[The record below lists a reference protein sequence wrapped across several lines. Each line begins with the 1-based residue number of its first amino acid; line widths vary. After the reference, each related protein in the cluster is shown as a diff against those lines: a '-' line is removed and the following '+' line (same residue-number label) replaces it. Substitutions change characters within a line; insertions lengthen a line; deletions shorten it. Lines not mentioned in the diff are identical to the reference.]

1 MGCALAAPAPYDN
14 PPKSGTVQE
23 ISKYHV
29 TAENKNS
36 PAAGH
41 ATLHQSESL
50 AHQTPVHRDTV
61 KEETHSATKSTPIE
75 THSDSYGDKIKKI
88 EGPTPVPSNAQPSIH
103 SQFKRDAAPIDEPKK
118 GKLPAPIPA
127 KPQPSTTSRG
137 AVKAQ
142 SPPSPPKPI
151 AAQAQVKPQTS
162 TTSRGTVKAQ
172 APPSPPKPF
181 RNKRSADATNEE
193 TKKTEGNVKKVDL
206 KYKPIDTTAS
216 SKTPIRAQPD
226 AHTQIKRD
234 AANTHEE
241 THKGTEHVRKTEE
254 PDHKHD
260 NTCSHGDLHKD
271 EHKHDKRS
279 ADATKDEAKNTDAKV
294 IRPNIKPI
302 DTAVPKTSTKA
313 QPEDHAQIKRNAANT
328 REEPKNKENLRKTE
342 ELKNKPVAKTTTV
355 ASPAKVQPD
364 TPAKITTNAQTAIHR
379 NKRSADH
386 NPVHTLEENKKKD
399 DEKVNHEH
407 KLTSEDVKQSKISH
421 SIVAKR
427 ENIPAKADQ
436 NQEPLIH
443 VPAEQTHKY
452 DTHRDEDD
460 HKQEKRGIPTPTP
473 VSDLKV
479 KPVPATV
486 HQHVTK
492 EALAVENK
500 PKKIDENLN
509 SKPIVK
515 REDVTTETAPASTTH
530 AAHHLVPTAVHSTFS
545 QTWTRPQAHP
555 AEVEKTDDKVPAASD
570 NKPVLASI
578 DPFKA
583 VQNEKFTTTTT
594 TTTVAPSTTAAS
606 HIRVRRGNDETES
619 QEEPKEPKP
628 TKAWWR
634 SLDFNSKKD
643 EEKKPETSTV
653 AHKDV
658 VTQKSVVAAPS
669 SVLTKDKVTQKREA
683 NDSDKKT
690 TTVSP
695 STTTNK
701 NRQSD
706 LSAPEYD
713 TKPPQ
718 FVHPVPVSQILGQK
732 QA

>member
-14 PPKSGTVQE
+14 PTKSGTVQE

-36 PAAGH
+36 PTAGH

-50 AHQTPVHRDTV
+50 AHQTPVHPDTV
-61 KEETHSATKSTPIE
+61 KEETHPATKSTPIE

-88 EGPTPVPSNAQPSIH
+88 EGPTPVPSNVQPSIH
-103 SQFKRDAAPIDEPKK
+103 AQFKRDAAPIDEQKK

-127 KPQPSTTSRG
+127 KAQPSTTSRG

-151 AAQAQVKPQTS
+151 SAKAQDKPQPS
-162 TTSRGTVKAQ
+162 TTSRGPVKAQ
-172 APPSPPKPF
+172 SPPSPPKPL
-181 RNKRSADATNEE
+181 RNKRSADAVNDE

-216 SKTPIRAQPD
+216 KTPIRAQPD
-226 AHTQIKRD
+226 THAQIKRD
-234 AANTHEE
+234 AAHSHEE
-241 THKGTEHVRKTEE
+241 THKGTEHERKTEE

-279 ADATKDEAKNTDAKV
+279 PDATKDEANEDDSKV
-294 IRPNIKPI
+294 IRPNIKLI
-302 DTAVPKTSTKA
+302 DAALPKSSTKA
-313 QPEDHAQIKRNAANT
+313 QPKDHAQIKRDAANT
-328 REEPKNKENLRKTE
+328 REEPKNKENLRTTE
-342 ELKNKPVAKTTTV
+342 EKKNKPVAKTTPV

-379 NKRSADH
+379 NKRSAEH

-399 DEKVNHEH
+399 DEKVNNEH

-421 SIVAKR
+421 TIVA
-427 ENIPAKADQ
+427 
-436 NQEPLIH
+436 
-443 VPAEQTHKY
+443 
-452 DTHRDEDD
+452 HRDADE
-460 HKQEKRGIPTPTP
+460 HKQEKRGVPTSTP
-473 VSDLKV
+473 VSDLKE

-515 REDVTTETAPASTTH
+515 REDVTTESAPTSTTH

-545 QTWTRPQAHP
+545 QTWTRPQAHA
-555 AEVEKTDDKVPAASD
+555 AETEKADDKVPAASD
-570 NKPVLASI
+570 NKPVLATI
-578 DPFKA
+578 DPFKP
-583 VQNEKFTTTTT
+583 VQNVKFTTTTT
-594 TTTVAPSTTAAS
+594 TSTVAPSTTAAS
-606 HIRVRRGNDETES
+606 HIRVRRGKDETES

-634 SLDFNSKKD
+634 SLDFNSKKE

-653 AHKDV
+653 AHKEV
-658 VTQKSVVAAPS
+658 VTQKPVVAAPS
-669 SVLTKDKVTQKREA
+669 SALTKDKVTQKREA

-695 STTTNK
+695 STTTTNK